1 MRKFWDLYCKDE
13 ERGSY
18 STSLREAMSNTEVQR
33 LHALLKIPESS
44 ALHDDLPST
53 FRSLASCLAGA
64 VRFDVLCLILRDGDR
79 VQVLTKNPG
88 SEADVREVRETTI
101 PAQLDGNRSRPVALS
116 RAESREW
123 FSTTRFLNA
132 DQLECIVVLPLIA
145 SRHSTGSMVLGSAR
159 GGEYHNDD
167 FEFLELA
174 AKQVAIAID
183 KFQTYQKSVVLQ
195 QELLH
200 ERDRLKLLLD
210 VSNAV
215 TSKLDV
221 RQLFHAI
228 SISLRKVMQCDFAS
242 LAFPD
247 EDDEKYLRFT
257 VIDDAGGGK
266 YLREDSRLPI
276 HGSATGFAF
285 RTGTPLVLNSFEE
298 ARNNPEIYG
307 NVEGGI
313 FFRRLSA
320 DEFKSGCFLPIVG
333 KERVIGVLSL
343 TKRLE
348 HAFAKPDVDLLW
360 RVAGQISI
368 AVENAL
374 AYRAIDELKER
385 IEGER
390 LYLEDEIRNE
400 YFDEIVGESPALV
413 KVLDQ
418 VRTVAETASTVLILG
433 ETGSG
438 KELIARAI
446 HNLSPRRKKTFVK
459 LNCAA
464 IPSGLLESELFGHE
478 RGAFTGAI
486 AQRVGR
492 MELADQGTLFLD
504 EVGDIPPE
512 LQPKL
517 LRALQEREFERLGGT
532 RTIRSDVRLIAAT
545 HRDLTQMVANREFRS
560 DLYYRLNVF
569 PIRLPPLRERA
580 DDVPR
585 LVRHFVSKHAQRMNR
600 NIETISSETME
611 ALMRWSWPGNVR
623 ELENLMER
631 AVILSRGPVL
641 NVPISDLRETAP
653 PVQPAASKSEADNT
667 STLEDSER
675 QHILKVLRETR
686 GVLGGPG
693 GAAERLGLKRTT
705 LQGKM
710 KKLGI
715 TRNSI

>member
-1 MRKFWDLYCKDE
+1 
-13 ERGSY
+13 
-18 STSLREAMSNTEVQR
+18 MSTEVKR
-33 LHALLKIPESS
+33 LQALLKIPESS
-44 ALHDDLPST
+44 ALHEDLPSML
-53 FRSLASCLAGA
+53 RVLASCLAGA
-64 VRFDVLCLILRDGDR
+64 ARFDVLCLILPHGDR
-79 VQVLTKNPG
+79 VQILTKKPG
-88 SEADVREVRETTI
+88 SEADLSETSEAMI
-101 PAQLDGNRSRPVALS
+101 PAQFNATHPGAVVLS
-116 RAESREW
+116 RGESQEW
-123 FSTTRFLNA
+123 RSTVQFLKA
-132 DQLECIVVLPLIA
+132 DRLECVVILPLIA
-145 SRHSTGSMVLGSAR
+145 SKQNSGSMILGSAH
-159 GGEYHNDD
+159 GGEYSKDD
-167 FEFLELA
+167 LDFLELT
-174 AKQVAIAID
+174 AKQVAIALE

-195 QELLH
+195 QQLLH
-200 ERDRLKLLLD
+200 ERDRLQLLLD

-228 SISLRKVMQCDFAS
+228 SMSLRKVMQCDFAS

-247 EDDEKYLRFT
+247 DDDERFLRFT

-276 HGSATGFAF
+276 HGSATGFVF

-307 NVEGGI
+307 NPEGGI
-313 FFRRLSA
+313 FYSRLSA

-343 TKRLE
+343 TKRIE
-348 HAFAKPDVDLLW
+348 HAFAEPDVDLLW
-360 RVAGQISI
+360 RIAGQIAI

-374 AYRAIDELKER
+374 AYRAIDELKDR

-400 YFDEIVGESPALV
+400 YFDEIVGESSVLL
-413 KVLDQ
+413 KVLEQ
-418 VRTVAETASTVLILG
+418 VRTVAETTSTVLILG

-446 HNLSPRRKKTFVK
+446 HNASPRRKKTFVK

-504 EVGDIPPE
+504 EVGDIPLE

-545 HRDLTQMVANREFRS
+545 HRDLTQMVASKEFRS

-580 DDVPR
+580 DDIPR

-600 NIETISSETME
+600 NIETIPSETMQ

-631 AVILSRGPVL
+631 AVILSRSSVL
-641 NVPISDLRETAP
+641 NVPIADLRETSP
-653 PVQPAASKSEADNT
+653 PVRPAQSKPDSDAAG
-667 STLEDSER
+667 TLEDSER
-675 QHILKVLRETR
+675 QHILKILRETR